1 MIDLAGAAEEVADTL
16 FASADAVERAGTVSR
31 SSLDLL
37 AQHGFYGI
45 AGPRE
50 LGGLPD
56 RDVWHLVETIAS
68 GCLATAFV
76 WIQHHSALRA
86 VAASGNAGLQERWC
100 APMSR
105 GQVRAGLALGG
116 LRPGPATV
124 RARREPGGYRLD
136 GEAPWVT
143 GWGLIDVVHVA
154 ARDEDDTIVWALL
167 DAGAPLRAEVQDL
180 VAVTASR
187 TATVYLPAP
196 CPMPRGRPGTRLA
209 CGSTARSPSAW
220 PADAGA
226 CSTTQRWPTRSA
238 RTSPRYGTHST
249 GPTPT
254 GCRRPGRPPR
264 SSLCAPP
271 PP

>member
-1 MIDLAGAAEEVADTL
+1 MYGSCLAGPWNGRTARPKRCRTCGWPRPCTRARSTPRRSGGWLPSHDRRRTSLRGGGGVIDLAGAAEEVADTL
-16 FASADAVERAGTVSR
+16 FASAEAVERTGTVSR

-37 AQHGFYGI
+37 AQQGFYGI

-187 TATVYLPAP
+187 TATVY
-196 CPMPRGRPGTRLA
+196 
-209 CGSTARSPSAW
+209 
-220 PADAGA
+220 
-226 CSTTQRWPTRSA
+226 
-238 RTSPRYGTHST
+238 
-249 GPTPT
+249 
-254 GCRRPGRPPR
+254 
-264 SSLCAPP
+264 
-271 PP
+271 